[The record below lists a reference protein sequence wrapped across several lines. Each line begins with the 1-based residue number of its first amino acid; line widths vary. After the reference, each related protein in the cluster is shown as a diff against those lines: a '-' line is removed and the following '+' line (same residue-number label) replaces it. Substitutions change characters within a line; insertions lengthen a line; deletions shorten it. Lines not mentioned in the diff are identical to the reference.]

1 MKGVPY
7 RELVGALLYANIATR
22 PDISYAISNLCK
34 FMSDPGP
41 KHWETAKRVLR
52 YLKGTKDVPLV
63 LGGEPTLRGYT
74 DADFAG
80 DRDDRKSTGAYV
92 FTIGHGAVSWKAK
105 KQVVTALSTL
115 EAEYMAMTQAAKE
128 AVWIRQLIREL
139 GSSLDAVTLFGDN
152 QGAISL
158 ARNAVFHYRTKHI
171 DVQYHFIR
179 EQVANGTIDLQY
191 LATDQMVADILT
203 KATAPTTHFR
213 HCHSFGL
220 YIPSRT

>member
-1 MKGVPY
+1 M
-7 RELVGALLYANIATR
+7 
-22 PDISYAISNLCK
+22 SN
-34 FMSDPGP
+34 PGMR
-41 KHWETAKRVLR
+41 HWEAAKRVLR
-52 YLKGTKDVPLV
+52 YLKGTKEVPLV
-63 LGGEPTLRGYT
+63 LGGKPILQGYS

-92 FTIGHGAVSWKAK
+92 FTIGIGAVSWKAK

-128 AVWIRQLIREL
+128 AIWIRRLIREL
-139 GSSLDAVTLFGDN
+139 GSTLDAVTLFGDN

-158 ARNAVFHYRTKHI
+158 ARNTVFHYRTKHI

-179 EQVANGTIDLQY
+179 ERVADGTIDLQY

-203 KATAPTTHFR
+203 KASPPVTHLK

-220 YIPSRT
+220 FIPSRT